1 MWKVSSW
8 NTNELNLLFTFS
20 ERYCVQLRTQILCG
34 SCQLGILPYSK
45 GNAKKFVEF
54 KKKITQDFVREKK
67 CNILE
72 LGSIQVYK
80 KTQ

>member
-45 GNAKKFVEF
+45 GNAKKFVEL
-54 KKKITQDFVREKK
+54 KKNHSGFCKGKK